1 MTTQLAQPVCSSWGS
16 LGPHTSSV
24 YSSTSGPGVLE
35 AEGRGNSKT
44 GEKGTSRLSQIG
56 IYTSFMGTEGMLL
69 SLSPSIEQE
78 SWLEYSLMFKCCLSG
93 ANHGVSKP
101 LRRSFGELVAP
112 AGQRSGGTCIQEED
126 VLAELLGSPRSQG
139 GSREDSGSLLRHLQ
153 VASRVYI
160 PK

>member
-1 MTTQLAQPVCSSWGS
+1 
-16 LGPHTSSV
+16 
-24 YSSTSGPGVLE
+24 
-35 AEGRGNSKT
+35 
-44 GEKGTSRLSQIG
+44 
-56 IYTSFMGTEGMLL
+56 MLL
-69 SLSPSIEQE
+69 SLFLSPLSPEQE

-93 ANHGVSKP
+93 ADRGASEP

-112 AGQRSGGTCIQEED
+112 AGRRSGGACFQEED
-126 VLAELLGSPRSQG
+126 VLAELLRSPRSQR